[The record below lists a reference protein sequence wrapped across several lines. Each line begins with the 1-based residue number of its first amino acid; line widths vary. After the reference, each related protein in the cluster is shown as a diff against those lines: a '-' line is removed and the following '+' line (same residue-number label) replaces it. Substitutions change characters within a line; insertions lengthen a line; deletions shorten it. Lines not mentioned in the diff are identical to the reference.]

1 MRKIILKIGFLLSFA
16 PVLTGSIFYE
26 PRLALLAEA
35 SISLNTVAF
44 LVAFLCAMSDLPRH
58 PKKFALLFVL
68 VFAILFYGFLAVVLR
83 NQEPQGFMKY
93 FNFLFLGF
101 LFAFFVHA
109 LSQRGY
115 FKWCA
120 DIIIIVLISLF
131 IGAVVMKLQ
140 TGFWARHNPYFMHG
154 SIVFGRLMAIGLIIN
169 LISPLRRGNIAY
181 ILNIIFMFG
190 IIWSLSKG
198 PILAISLT
206 GLIYLFLNVSRLF
219 SIRNIIFISLLV
231 GICSYLISIY
241 GVPSQLARVMVIV
254 DLLFSRETSVNT
266 SGSTGI
272 RVDMYKE
279 SFEMIAVAPGIG
291 VGMGGWGEHYLG
303 GSTKFTYPHNLFLEL
318 FSELGIFLGLIF
330 SFLLTLPL
338 LYIKDP
344 FFYLFLFL
352 LLAQQVSGDMA
363 DGRFLSFAAFMIL
376 FRNLM
381 LDYVEA
387 KRR

>member
-1 MRKIILKIGFLLSFA
+1 MI
-16 PVLTGSIFYE
+16 
-26 PRLALLAEA
+26 
-35 SISLNTVAF
+35 
-44 LVAFLCAMSDLPRH
+44 
-58 PKKFALLFVL
+58 
-68 VFAILFYGFLAVVLR
+68 
-83 NQEPQGFMKY
+83 
-93 FNFLFLGF
+93 
-101 LFAFFVHA
+101 
-109 LSQRGY
+109 
-115 FKWCA
+115 
-120 DIIIIVLISLF
+120 
-131 IGAVVMKLQ
+131 
-140 TGFWARHNPYFMHG
+140 
-154 SIVFGRLMAIGLIIN
+154 
-169 LISPLRRGNIAY
+169 
-181 ILNIIFMFG
+181 
-190 IIWSLSKG
+190 
-198 PILAISLT
+198 
-206 GLIYLFLNVSRLF
+206 
-219 SIRNIIFISLLV
+219 
-231 GICSYLISIY
+231 
-241 GVPSQLARVMVIV
+241 IV